1 MLAMNKIV
9 KFGFCLCMLGLSL
22 AAQAE
27 AKNTNGIT
35 QVAIET
41 SMGKI
46 VVALDANK
54 APKTVEN
61 FLRYVQDGFYNNTI
75 FHRVISR
82 FMIQG
87 GGFERDMT
95 EKPTRDPIKNESNN
109 GLLNETGTIAMART
123 SDPNSAT
130 SQFFINVADNQFLNY
145 TSPEPDF
152 IGYCVFGKVVSGMDV
167 VMQIGNLPT
176 QTQRG
181 FSDVPIRPVMIK
193 RAYVVGAEK

>member
-1 MLAMNKIV
+1 MLSMNKTFN
-9 KFGFCLCMLGLSL
+9 FGLGLLLLGLSL
-22 AAQAE
+22 TAQAE
-27 AKNTNGIT
+27 GKGTIGIT

-46 VVALDANK
+46 VLAVDANK

-87 GGFERDMT
+87 GGFDRELT
-95 EKPTRDPIKNESNN
+95 EKTTRDPIKNESSN
-109 GLLNETGTIAMART
+109 GLLNEVGTIAMART

-130 SQFFINVADNQFLNY
+130 SQFFINVAYNQFLNY

-152 IGYCVFGKVVSGMDV
+152 IGYCVFGKVVSGLDV
-167 VMQIGNLPT
+167 VMQIASLPT

-181 FSDVPIRPVMIK
+181 FSDVPIRPVVIK
-193 RAYVVGAEK
+193 RAYVVTDAK

>member
-1 MLAMNKIV
+1 MLNTNNTFKLVM
-9 KFGFCLCMLGLSL
+9 GLLMLGLSL
-22 AAQAE
+22 TAQAE
-27 AKNTNGIT
+27 GKSTNAMT

-46 VVALDANK
+46 VVALDASK

-75 FHRVISR
+75 FHRVINR

-87 GGFERDMT
+87 GGFERDLT
-95 EKPTRDPIKNESNN
+95 EKATREPIKNESSN
-109 GLLNETGTIAMART
+109 GLLNDIGTIAMART

-130 SQFFINVADNQFLNY
+130 SQFFINLADNQFLNY
-145 TSPEPDF
+145 TSPEPDL
-152 IGYCVFGKVVSGMDV
+152 IGYCVFGKVVSGLDV

-181 FSDVPIRPVMIK
+181 FSDVPIRPVLIK
-193 RAYVVGAEK
+193 RAYVVTDAK

>member
-1 MLAMNKIV
+1 MLNMNGTLKLAM
-9 KFGFCLCMLGLSL
+9 GLLMLGLSL
-22 AAQAE
+22 TVQADGKG
-27 AKNTNGIT
+27 ANGIT

-87 GGFERDMT
+87 GGFERDLT
-95 EKPTRDPIKNESNN
+95 EKATREPIKNESSN
-109 GLLNETGTIAMART
+109 GLLNDIGTIAMART

-145 TSPEPDF
+145 TSPEPELV
-152 IGYCVFGKVVSGMDV
+152 GYCVFGKVVSGLDI

-193 RAYVVGAEK
+193 RAYVVTEAK